1 MFSDHNHIDREK
13 IDRMLRARAEALGL
27 DPTALETEVGGAPLR
42 ELLCALIEDTL
53 READAENRETL
64 RQRQQAGR
72 EAAAR
77 AGVVLGRPSKLRS
90 EKRFAKLRDLYE
102 RREITAE
109 EAAQRLHVSVSTFYR
124 WLREARAAD
133 RE

>member
-53 READAENRETL
+53 HEADAESRETL

>member
-53 READAENRETL
+53 READAESRETL

-90 EKRFAKLRDLYE
+90 EKRFAKLRDL
-102 RREITAE
+102 TAE